1 MTFILKNKTDRGILV
16 RIWTIHQNCDRMLAF
31 SQRRKLSCFLT
42 EHTTFEKEVFARF
55 FEVLYFLKFFD
66 FEKLLHE
73 FYTIYLYHTLF
84 PVNRIFLFLF

>member
-1 MTFILKNKTDRGILV
+1 
-16 RIWTIHQNCDRMLAF
+16 MLTF
-31 SQRRKLSCFLT
+31 SQRRKLSCFLI
-42 EHTTFEKEVFARF
+42 EYTTFEKEVFAGF

-84 PVNRIFLFLF
+84 PVNRIFFISFLTFLVVTIFTFQTYFSKSYEII